1 MRNAAKTFFAVAS
14 LAVLG
19 ACSGNGDA
27 QDNRANAI
35 EANSSVVEVDTLP
48 ADESSVTPSDQLAN
62 GATEAPAEANLEVN
76 SDH

>member
-1 MRNAAKTFFAVAS
+1 MRNASKTIFAFVG
-14 LAVLG
+14 LAALG
-19 ACSGNGDA
+19 ACSSNGDQ

-48 ADESSVTPSDQLAN
+48 PDESSATPDDQLAN
-62 GATEAPAEANLEVN
+62 GATEPPVEVN

>member
-1 MRNAAKTFFAVAS
+1 MRNAAKTIFAFAG
-14 LAVLG
+14 LAALG
-19 ACSGNGDA
+19 ACSSNGDQ

-48 ADESSVTPSDQLAN
+48 PDESSATPDDQLAN
-62 GATEAPAEANLEVN
+62 GAIDPPAEVN